1 MKKFRKMLSLGK
13 DIGNPFPQEHEWLY
27 NLINFYEKI
36 NKDHVYSLITKQSDY
51 VSIRQDFMI
60 SILTETQQYYELSKF
75 KDIHAS
81 IEDIISLW
89 RRDPTGKKESAA
101 WSAAESAAWSAAESA
116 VWSAARSAA
125 WSAARSAAEQKQIEL
140 ITSLIKKHSEKK

>member
-101 WSAAESAAWSAAESA
+101 WSAAESA
-116 VWSAARSAA
+116 VWSAA